1 MESLLRHDDHDHD
14 HDHDHDDTS
23 GVVIAKGVAMATLFC
38 ASMICG
44 IVPLFL
50 ARRFRW
56 ISADDAGNLKSKNR
70 VVMTLL
76 SFGGGVLLSTTFLH
90 LLPEVDHNIKDLQS
104 SGLMGE
110 FDFSL
115 ASLLMICGFFIMYLV
130 EELVH
135 IYIRRREKRNGH
147 NSPLVRNLSV
157 RRSVL
162 SSENK
167 ETGDKSVTNSTAD
180 LIDPASIIKSKD
192 LEVNHN
198 HNNHIH
204 HGHSHMPVSDADDVT
219 SALRGLLIVLALSIH
234 ELFEGLAVGLESST
248 SNVWYMLGAVSA
260 HKLVIAFCIGV
271 ELIATRTKTWL
282 SVIYITTFA
291 IVSPLGIGIG
301 LILVGGEGATAA
313 GVYSVVL
320 QGLASGT
327 LLYVIFFEI
336 WKSDRTGILQYLAA
350 LIGFGL
356 MFGLQLL
363 TGHSHSHSHG
373 GGGGVADNGS
383 DHGHSHDH

>member
-1 MESLLRHDDHDHD
+1 MSAEHVQVMLRHAE
-14 HDHDHDDTS
+14 DDTE
-23 GVVIAKGVAMATLFC
+23 GVVLAKGVSMIVLFC

-44 IVPLFL
+44 LAPLLL
-50 ARRFRW
+50 AKKFHW
-56 ISADDAGNLKSKNR
+56 LSAEDAGNLKTTNR

-76 SFGGGVLLSTTFLH
+76 SFGGGVLLSTTFMH
-90 LLPEVDHNIKDLQS
+90 LVPEVQHNVEYLQS
-104 SGLMGE
+104 IGSINE

-115 ASLLMICGFFIMYLV
+115 TPLLTCCGFFIMYLV

-135 IYIRRREKRNGH
+135 MYIHYREKKNGQVA
-147 NSPLVRNLSV
+147 PLVRNLSV
-157 RRSVL
+157 RQSRSGIT
-162 SSENK
+162 SNGE
-167 ETGDKSVTNSTAD
+167 KSATNSTAD
-180 LIDPASIIKSKD
+180 LVESKKD
-192 LEVNHN
+192 LESHQHN
-198 HNNHIH
+198 GHSH
-204 HGHSHMPVSDADDVT
+204 HHSHMPMNVGDDVT

-248 SNVWYMLGAVSA
+248 SHVWYMLGAVSA

-282 SVIYITTFA
+282 TIVYITTFA

-301 LILVGGEGATAA
+301 LLLVGGQGAAAA
-313 GVYSVVL
+313 GLSSVVL

-336 WKSDRTGILQYLAA
+336 WKGDRTGILQYFASV
-350 LIGFGL
+350 IGFFV

-373 GGGGVADNGS
+373 GGGHDHS
-383 DHGHSHDH
+383 HDHGHSHDK

>member
-1 MESLLRHDDHDHD
+1 MSAEHVDVMLRHAVGEDD
-14 HDHDHDDTS
+14 S
-23 GVVIAKGVAMATLFC
+23 EGVVLAKGVSMIVLFC

-44 IVPLFL
+44 LAPLLL
-50 ARRFRW
+50 AKKFHW
-56 ISADDAGNLKSKNR
+56 LSAEDAGNLKTTNR
-70 VVMTLL
+70 IVMTLL
-76 SFGGGVLLSTTFLH
+76 SFGGGVLLSTTFMH
-90 LLPEVDHNIKDLQS
+90 LIPEVDHNVEYLQS
-104 SGLMGE
+104 IGSLNE

-115 ASLLMICGFFIMYLV
+115 TPLLTCCGFFIMYLV

-135 IYIRRREKRNGH
+135 MYIHYRERKNGQVA
-147 NSPLVRNLSV
+147 PLVRNLSV
-157 RRSVL
+157 RQSRSGVTNG
-162 SSENK
+162 E
-167 ETGDKSVTNSTAD
+167 KSVNNSTAD
-180 LIDPASIIKSKD
+180 LVEPKKDPESHHH
-192 LEVNHN
+192 HN
-198 HNNHIH
+198 RHSH
-204 HGHSHMPVSDADDVT
+204 HHSHMPMNVGDDVT

-248 SNVWYMLGAVSA
+248 SHVWYMLGAVSA

-282 SVIYITTFA
+282 TIVYITTFA

-301 LILVGGEGATAA
+301 LLLVGGQGAAAA
-313 GVYSVVL
+313 GISSVVL

-336 WKSDRTGILQYLAA
+336 WKGDRTGILQFIASVV
-350 LIGFGL
+350 GFFI

-373 GGGGVADNGS
+373 GG
-383 DHGHSHDH
+383 DHGHSHDRK

>member
-1 MESLLRHDDHDHD
+1 MSTGAMRHGHSHDD
-14 HDHDHDDTS
+14 DTE
-23 GVVIAKGVAMATLFC
+23 GVVLAKGVAMAVLFC

-44 IVPLFL
+44 ILPLFL
-50 ARRFRW
+50 AKKFRW
-56 ISADDAGNLKSKNR
+56 ISADEAGNLKSTNR

-76 SFGGGVLLSTTFLH
+76 SFGGGVLLSTTFMH
-90 LLPEVDHNIKDLQS
+90 LIPEIQENVEYLQRLGS
-104 SGLMGE
+104 LNE

-115 ASLLMICGFFIMYLV
+115 TPLLTCSGFFIMYLV

-135 IYIRRREKRNGH
+135 MYIHHRERKNGTA
-147 NSPLVRNLSV
+147 SPLVRNLSV
-157 RRSVL
+157 RRSRA
-162 SSENK
+162 SSTDHSGE
-167 ETGDKSVTNSTAD
+167 KSVTNSTAD
-180 LIDPASIIKSKD
+180 LIDPNSIKKSKD
-192 LEVNHN
+192 PEQDLPHSHN
-198 HNNHIH
+198 HDGGH
-204 HGHSHMPVSDADDVT
+204 HSHMPVANVGDDVT

-248 SNVWYMLGAVSA
+248 SHVWYMLGAVSA

-282 SVIYITTFA
+282 SVVYITTFA

-301 LILVGGEGATAA
+301 LALVGGGGATAA
-313 GVYSVVL
+313 GIYSVVL

-336 WKSDRTGILQYLAA
+336 WKGDRTGILQFIASIVGF
-350 LIGFGL
+350 LI

-363 TGHSHSHSHG
+363 TGHSHSHGDEDTASEVDTRHF
-373 GGGGVADNGS
+373 
-383 DHGHSHDH
+383 HH

>member
-1 MESLLRHDDHDHD
+1 MDSLPSFLQFHGEN
-14 HDHDHDDTS
+14 DTE
-23 GVVIAKGVAMATLFC
+23 GVVIAKGVSMAVLFC
-38 ASMICG
+38 ASMTCG
-44 IVPLFL
+44 IIPLFL
-50 ARRFRW
+50 AKRFRW
-56 ISADDAGNLKSKNR
+56 ISPDDAGNLKSKNR

-90 LLPEVDHNIKDLQS
+90 LLPEVDHNIEDLQS
-104 SGLMGE
+104 SGKMQE
-110 FDFSL
+110 FEFSL
-115 ASLLMICGFFIMYLV
+115 AALLMCCGFFIMYLV

-135 IYIRRREKRNGH
+135 IYIHRREKKNGQS
-147 NSPLVRNLSV
+147 SPLVRNLSV
-157 RRSVL
+157 RRSRAN
-162 SSENK
+162 SDGKESE
-167 ETGDKSVTNSTAD
+167 KSATNSTAD
-180 LIDPASIIKSKD
+180 LIDPASITKGKD
-192 LEVNHN
+192 VEVNHN
-198 HNNHIH
+198 QHSHS
-204 HGHSHMPVSDADDVT
+204 HGHSHLPIAAADDVT

-248 SNVWYMLGAVSA
+248 SHVWYMLGAVSA

-282 SVIYITTFA
+282 SVVYITTFA

-336 WKSDRTGILQYLAA
+336 WKSDRTGILQYIAA

-373 GGGGVADNGS
+373 GGNDSS
-383 DHGHSHDH
+383 DHGHSHDR